1 MNIEKY
7 TQNAQQAVMDCQ
19 NIAISEGHQM
29 LDGEIFVV
37 QFFGG
42 LFGEIQDLAD
52 LGRGVHLA
60 AAAGD
65 AGQIADQCVELGE

>member
-1 MNIEKY
+1 
-7 TQNAQQAVMDCQ
+7 
-19 NIAISEGHQM
+19 M
-29 LDGEIFVV
+29 LNGEILVV
-37 QFFGG
+37 QLFGG
-42 LFGEIQDLAD
+42 LFGKVQDLAD